1 MSEDHD
7 PRIDRLEEN
16 VREVKAILK
25 DLGSQISHIEQKL
38 ATTRTDEKLASA
50 AEVTATRAEI
60 EKLRQDVADKPDKS
74 WLPTVAGLVLLAYAI
89 GGIWASFVAVF
100 FCWVPDFSGRWQQKV
115 KHRRELNR
123 AKKEFD
129 AGRELGRAVREGCVS
144 EDEICYK
151 INTASTSVAKIMG
164 VAVEVCP
171 ERLPEA
177 GRNQLVVA
185 TQPGGRLRWQGDGG
199 RIERYGTS

>member
-50 AEVTATRAEI
+50 AEVTVTRAEI

-100 FCWVPDFSGRWQQKV
+100 LLGAGFFGSLAAEGEAPQ
-115 KHRRELNR
+115 R
-123 AKKEFD
+123 AKSSQK
-129 AGRELGRAVREGCVS
+129 
-144 EDEICYK
+144 
-151 INTASTSVAKIMG
+151 
-164 VAVEVCP
+164 
-171 ERLPEA
+171 
-177 GRNQLVVA
+177 
-185 TQPGGRLRWQGDGG
+185 
-199 RIERYGTS
+199 RI